1 MPIGH
6 YKDLGPCSV
15 IMNPDGT
22 PAELNPTMGG
32 VKMRD
37 TLLFTKIVED
47 GMGESAVSG
56 VDKGREVQL
65 EVPMT
70 RASIARLNLVIYGS
84 ELVGSTLTVKNTVGN
99 DFYSLAKKI
108 LIKPLVNNI
117 ASITTS
123 EWTHLWHCFPVVD
136 QEIVYDN
143 SEQRVAKILF
153 EVYPSQDTARRGKFY
168 QYGPD

>member
-6 YKDLGPCSV
+6 FKDIGPCAV
-15 IMNPDGT
+15 IYDPDGIN
-22 PAELNPTMGG
+22 AELQPTKGG

-37 TLLFTKIVED
+37 TLLFSKVFED

-70 RASIARLNLVIYGS
+70 RASISRLDLVIAGS
-84 ELVGSTLTVKNTVGN
+84 VLVGTTLSVGNTVGN
-99 DFYSLAKKI
+99 DFYTLAKEV
-108 LIKPLVNNI
+108 LIKPLTNNVAGI
-117 ASITTS
+117 LTT
-123 EWTHLWHCFPVVD
+123 EWTHFWHCYPVVD

-143 SEQRVAKILF
+143 SEQRVTKILF
-153 EVYPSQDTARRGKFY
+153 EVYPSQATARLGKFY